1 VIIMTKRRGSP
12 EPIPNGVKC
21 PICGLWFKSQKAL
34 NAHMRVHKNENEEN
48 SGNMD
53 MPNVNIQTNPA
64 SNPAPQSILVMQPQQ
79 SLPMQM
85 VQDPNNMPIPFGVQ
99 SPPQMP
105 GQGSNWFLNL
115 VYYAGMRLIDKYL
128 GGGGN
133 DKAME
138 QLLNL
143 AFDSLRWRLG
153 IADEVIKAFVRSSIK
168 NPELIEKFL
177 SGELGSAQ
185 SSGGSAP

>member
-1 VIIMTKRRGSP
+1 VITMTKRRGST
-12 EPIPNGVKC
+12 EPIPGGVKC

-34 NAHMRVHKNENEEN
+34 NAHMRVHKNEDNEEG
-48 SGNMD
+48 SNMD
-53 MPNVNIQTNPA
+53 MPNINVQTNPTP
-64 SNPAPQSILVMQPQQ
+64 NPAPQSMPMANQPQ
-79 SLPMQM
+79 SLPMQYM
-85 VQDPNNMPIPFGVQ
+85 GDPNTMTMPFGVQ
-99 SPPQMP
+99 SPPQIP
-105 GQGSNWFLNL
+105 GQQQPNWLINL
-115 VYYAGMRLIDKYL
+115 ITYVGQKLIDKYL
-128 GGGGN
+128 GGGN

-143 AFDSLRWRLG
+143 AFDSLKWRLG

-185 SSGGSAP
+185 PSGGGGS